1 MKPHLLLHRVAA
13 ALCAA
18 MVMSTGAGGA
28 QIVAG
33 EFPSRP
39 LTLVVPYPAGGS
51 NDNAARQLAKKLSE
65 ALGQPVVVDN
75 RSGASGTLGAEHVAR
90 AAPDGYTLLYA
101 SSSFLTAP
109 VLQARPVYDPLKS
122 FVPVARV
129 SRAQFVIA
137 IGKQVPTNTLQDL
150 IAQARSHPR
159 KLSYGSSGVGSIN
172 HFATEAFAE
181 TAGIRLTHVPYR
193 GMTPAMQDLAGGHV
207 DIVLG
212 SVPSTMAQV
221 KNGRVR
227 ALAVTG
233 ESAAPQLPGL
243 PTAASAGAPG
253 FTFDAWSG
261 VLAPAGTPQA
271 VIDRLETEVARALKD
286 PALRAAFEAEGA
298 SLAPTGSAEFSRI
311 LATELRRFRQ
321 LAQKADIRAE

>member
-1 MKPHLLLHRVAA
+1 MKPHLLLRRVAA

-18 MVMSTGAGGA
+18 MVMSTSAGGA
-28 QIVAG
+28 QLAAG
-33 EFPSRP
+33 KFPSRP

-51 NDNAARQLAKKLSE
+51 NDNAARLLARKLSE

-101 SSSFLTAP
+101 SSSFLTAS

-137 IGKQVPTNTLQDL
+137 IGKQVPANTLHDL
-150 IAQARSHPR
+150 IAQARIHPR

-212 SVPSTMAQV
+212 SVPSAMAQV
-221 KNGRVR
+221 KSGRVR

-233 ESAAPQLPGL
+233 ESAIPQLPGL
-243 PTAASAGAPG
+243 PTAASAGATG

-271 VIDRLETEVARALKD
+271 VIDRLETELARALKD

-298 SLAPTGSAEFSRI
+298 SLAPAGSADFSRI
-311 LATELRRFRQ
+311 LATELQRFRQ
-321 LAQKADIRAE
+321 LAHKAGIRAE